1 MDPADLLFL
10 HSTLAATIRA
20 QAAEIDRLT
29 AALAAATQAEP
40 GEG

>member
-20 QAAEIDRLT
+20 QQAEIDRLN
-29 AALAAATQAEP
+29 AELARRDAVRES
-40 GEG
+40 